1 METLEQEAEEKKI
14 HITTVDRCVMCGE
27 IVPEGQQVCGL
38 CKYKIETSAILE
50 LEEMPESCWQCPCI
64 QDRTSTYSWCGVIGG
79 DCPNPPYEKRRDD
92 CPLKPMEK
100 GGEKQKEVG
109 SRKVKL
115 EIEIDEAY
123 IAELVSQEIARRIV
137 ETHGYENREAR
148 YGIREGVDKAV
159 KQYIYSK
166 KDAIIDRVV
175 DRATVEIV
183 KKGLPRLLEK
193 IATDA
198 KEATP

>member
-1 METLEQEAEEKKI
+1 M
-14 HITTVDRCVMCGE
+14 
-27 IVPEGQQVCGL
+27 
-38 CKYKIETSAILE
+38 
-50 LEEMPESCWQCPCI
+50 
-64 QDRTSTYSWCGVIGG
+64 
-79 DCPNPPYEKRRDD
+79 
-92 CPLKPMEK
+92 
-100 GGEKQKEVG
+100 
-109 SRKVKL
+109 KL

-137 ETHGYENREAR
+137 ETHGYENREAK
-148 YGIREGVDKAV
+148 YGIREGIDKAI

-183 KKGLPRLLEK
+183 KKGLPKLLEK
-193 IATDA
+193 AIATDV

>member
-1 METLEQEAEEKKI
+1 MK
-14 HITTVDRCVMCGE
+14 M
-27 IVPEGQQVCGL
+27 
-38 CKYKIETSAILE
+38 
-50 LEEMPESCWQCPCI
+50 
-64 QDRTSTYSWCGVIGG
+64 
-79 DCPNPPYEKRRDD
+79 
-92 CPLKPMEK
+92 
-100 GGEKQKEVG
+100 
-109 SRKVKL
+109 

-148 YGIREGVDKAV
+148 YGIRDGVDKAV

-183 KKGLPRLLEK
+183 KKGLPKLIEK
-193 IATDA
+193 AIATDV
-198 KEATP
+198 KEVNHEPF